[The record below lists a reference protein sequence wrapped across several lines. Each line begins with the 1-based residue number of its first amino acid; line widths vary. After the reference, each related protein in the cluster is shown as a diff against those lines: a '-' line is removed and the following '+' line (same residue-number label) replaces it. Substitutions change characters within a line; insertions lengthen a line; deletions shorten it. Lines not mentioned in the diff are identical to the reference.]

1 VDVGSG
7 GCGIRNDNR
16 VKLIIMTQQ
25 NLFDV
30 GKITIQPNT
39 RCKNCIHI
47 VTHRHTNKLKY
58 CAKQRANNTATGL
71 KKIGANDAG
80 CAMFE
85 LSN

>member
-1 VDVGSG
+1 
-7 GCGIRNDNR
+7 
-16 VKLIIMTQQ
+16 MTQQ
-25 NLFDV
+25 NLFDI
-30 GKITIQPNT
+30 GKTTIQPNT

-58 CAKQRANNTATGL
+58 CAKQKANNTATGL

-85 LSN
+85 LKN